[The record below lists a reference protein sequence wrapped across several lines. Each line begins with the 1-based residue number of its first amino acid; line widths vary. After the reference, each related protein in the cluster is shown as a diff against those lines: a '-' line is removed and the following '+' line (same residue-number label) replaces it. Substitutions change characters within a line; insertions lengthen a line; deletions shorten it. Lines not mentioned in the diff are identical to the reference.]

1 MLPDERKREIAEI
14 VTEENGSTVAD
25 LAGRLDVSEAT
36 IRRDLRDL
44 EDDGRIERSHGGAL
58 PVKTVGEE
66 RTYGQK
72 QVQGR
77 DAKRIIG
84 ERAAETLQD
93 GQVVFFDSGTTT
105 IEVAKHVP
113 DDVTI
118 TAATNSPL
126 VSMQLAE
133 AGIEVKVTGGTLRRS
148 TWSLVGPT
156 GESFL
161 DRTNFD
167 VLFLGTNGIHPDA
180 GLTTPNE
187 DEARIK
193 SRMCEKASRVVLV
206 ADNSKFG
213 RRSFFR
219 FASFEDVD
227 TLVTDAP
234 VPAEYREPFE
244 TMGVEIIEEVGE

>member
-1 MLPDERKREIAEI
+1 MLPDERKRRIVEI
-14 VTEENGSTVAD
+14 VSEENGSTVGD

-44 EDDGRIERSHGGAL
+44 EDEGRIERSHGGAL
-58 PVKTVGEE
+58 PVETVGEE

-72 QVQGR
+72 QVQKR
-77 DAKRIIG
+77 EAKRTIG
-84 ERAAETLQD
+84 RRAAETLQD

-113 DDVTI
+113 SDVSI

-126 VSMQLAE
+126 VSVQLAE

-167 VLFLGTNGIHPDA
+167 VLFLGTNGIHSDA

-206 ADNSKFG
+206 ADGSKFG

-227 TLVTDAP
+227 AIVTDAA
-234 VPAEYREPFE
+234 VPPEYREPFE
-244 TMGVEIIEEVGE
+244 TAGVEIVEGVDA

>member
-1 MLPDERKREIAEI
+1 MLPDERKRRVVEI
-14 VTEENGSTVAD
+14 VAEENGSTVAD
-25 LAGRLDVSEAT
+25 LAGRLDVSDAT

-58 PVKTVGEE
+58 PVENVGEE

-72 QVQGR
+72 QVQKR
-77 DAKRIIG
+77 DAKRTIG
-84 ERAAETLQD
+84 RRAAGTLQD

-113 DDVTI
+113 KDVSI

-156 GESFL
+156 SESFL

-167 VLFLGTNGIHPDA
+167 VLFLGTNGIHPEA

-193 SRMCEKASRVVLV
+193 SQMCEKASHVVLV
-206 ADNSKFG
+206 ADGDKFG

-227 TLVTDAP
+227 TIVTEIP
-234 VPAEYREPFE
+234 LPPTYRDPFE
-244 TMGVEIIEEVGE
+244 TAAVEIVDEVLE